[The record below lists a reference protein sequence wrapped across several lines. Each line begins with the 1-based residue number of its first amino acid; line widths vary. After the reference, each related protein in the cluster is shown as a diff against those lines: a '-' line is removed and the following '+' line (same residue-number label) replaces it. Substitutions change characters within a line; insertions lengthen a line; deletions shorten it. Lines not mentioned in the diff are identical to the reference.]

1 MNGSQHVLTVLV
13 VAMQSM
19 VTLLEQ
25 PITVRLQSYSV
36 NGQLGIGR
44 KLENMKE
51 QMITS
56 IMKTNSNVRDLE
68 EMKHRATV
76 LITNADA
83 RLKLDYLDWSI
94 IPNIREFIYK
104 TIIERGQAMFVL
116 NSLYIDEAKNKES
129 EY

>member
-1 MNGSQHVLTVLV
+1 
-13 VAMQSM
+13 
-19 VTLLEQ
+19 
-25 PITVRLQSYSV
+25 
-36 NGQLGIGR
+36 
-44 KLENMKE
+44 MKE

-56 IMKTNSNVRDLE
+56 IMKTNSNVHDLE
-68 EMKHRATV
+68 EMKHRAAV
-76 LITNADA
+76 LINNADA

>member
-1 MNGSQHVLTVLV
+1 MKVSHIRKVLLQFRKALLEQIAQENRNAWNVNGSQHVLTALV

-25 PITVRLQSYSV
+25 PITVRLQSYRV

-56 IMKTNSNVRDLE
+56 IMKTNSNVHDLE
-68 EMKHRATV
+68 EMKHRAAV

-83 RLKLDYLDWSI
+83 RCVMALIMGL
-94 IPNIREFIYK
+94 
-104 TIIERGQAMFVL
+104 
-116 NSLYIDEAKNKES
+116 
-129 EY
+129 